1 MRCENSKSCQSLLM
15 WPLPG
20 GRGHGS
26 LPDEGG
32 EPSGI
37 RAAIEDVRE
46 RRSSKQDV
54 REKSAILA
62 RVNQALNTD
71 SSVGYYG
78 GQGRSSRGR

>member
-1 MRCENSKSCQSLLM
+1 M

-26 LPDEGG
+26 LPDEDG

-78 GQGRSSRGR
+78 GQGRSLRGR